1 MQRLA
6 KAFLSIALWRSTP
19 AHLPASLFLLT
30 LTAIAAGMMEV
41 LGALLTPGSPQ
52 ELLVHI
58 ALEIV
63 LPLAFTWAV
72 LAAARHRERFL
83 QTATALFGVDVLA
96 ALVLYPLGAM
106 YHAVG
111 DDRFASIP
119 LGILLLA
126 VFLWYL
132 LAGAHIW
139 RSALDTGFLLG
150 GIISVGF
157 FVLSLA
163 IEQQL
168 LPQT

>member
-6 KAFLSIALWRSTP
+6 KEFLKIALWRSTP

-30 LTAIAAGMMEV
+30 LTVVAAGLMEV
-41 LGALLTPGSPQ
+41 LGAVLTPGSPQ

-72 LAAARHRERFL
+72 LAATRRRARFL
-83 QTATALFGVDVLA
+83 QVATALFGVDVLA
-96 ALVLYPLGAM
+96 ALVLYPLGAV
-106 YHAVG
+106 YHSLST
-111 DDRFASIP
+111 DRVASIP
-119 LGILLLA
+119 IGFLLCVA
-126 VFLWYL
+126 FVWYL
-132 LAGAHIW
+132 LADAHIW
-139 RSALDTGFLLG
+139 RSALDTGLLLG

-157 FVLSLA
+157 FILSLA

-168 LPQT
+168 LPSS

>member
-6 KAFLSIALWRSTP
+6 KAFLKIALWRSTP
-19 AHLPASLFLLT
+19 ADLPASLFLLA
-30 LTAIAAGMMEV
+30 LSACAAGLMEV
-41 LGALLTPGSPQ
+41 LGALLTPGSLQ

-63 LPLAFTWAV
+63 LPLAFVWVV
-72 LAAARHRERFL
+72 LAAARRRARFV

-96 ALVLYPLGAM
+96 ALILYPLGAV
-106 YHAVG
+106 YHAVSE
-111 DDRFASIP
+111 DRLASLP
-119 LGILLLA
+119 VGFLLCVA
-126 VFLWYL
+126 FVWYL

-139 RSALDTGFLLG
+139 RSALDTGLLLG

-157 FVLSLA
+157 FILSLA

-168 LPQT
+168 LPHP